1 MNSSSFL
8 VLVGCLTGPSA
19 KLPVVRW
26 RREESRGQSSA
37 YHEDSSVTPNH
48 RGQALSGFMI
58 SARLAKTYPQTQ
70 RMPSGAL
77 PIRRDHHTSGPPL
90 SRRTQPNTRTSLQHK
105 RGGAAHPFTRFVP
118 MQYALRRN
126 CHCSAGEGTEA
137 PRALGLAPG
146 PPRCSEL
153 PPRVLSTAPSP
164 LRQEGSAVRG
174 PPPSLGPSPS
184 CAGACRPNRP
194 VHSPVLKDTT
204 GLFGRHIPLGF
215 CRLNPE
221 S

>member
-26 RREESRGQSSA
+26 RREEGRGQSSA

-105 RGGAAHPFTRFVP
+105 RGGAAHPFTHFIP
-118 MQYALRRN
+118 MWYALRRN
-126 CHCSAGEGTEA
+126 CRCSAGEGTEA

-164 LRQEGSAVRG
+164 LRQEVLSEARLPHKGLLLRVQGPVGQRDPCILLSLRTPQDYLGVASHSISAV
-174 PPPSLGPSPS
+174 
-184 CAGACRPNRP
+184 
-194 VHSPVLKDTT
+194 
-204 GLFGRHIPLGF
+204 
-215 CRLNPE
+215 
-221 S
+221 

>member
-37 YHEDSSVTPNH
+37 YHGDSSVTPNH

-70 RMPSGAL
+70 RMPYRAL

-90 SRRTQPNTRTSLQHK
+90 SHRTQPNTRTSLQHK

-126 CHCSAGEGTEA
+126 CRCSAGEGTEA

-164 LRQEGSAVRG
+164 LRQEVLSEARLPHEGLLLRVQGPVGQTDLCILLSLRTPQDYLGVASHSVSAV
-174 PPPSLGPSPS
+174 
-184 CAGACRPNRP
+184 
-194 VHSPVLKDTT
+194 
-204 GLFGRHIPLGF
+204 
-215 CRLNPE
+215 
-221 S
+221 

>member
-77 PIRRDHHTSGPPL
+77 PIRRDHHTSSPPL

-126 CHCSAGEGTEA
+126 CRCSAGEGTEA

-164 LRQEGSAVRG
+164 LRQEVLSEARLPHEGLLLRVQGPVSQRDPCILLSLRTPQDYLGVASHSVSAV
-174 PPPSLGPSPS
+174 
-184 CAGACRPNRP
+184 
-194 VHSPVLKDTT
+194 
-204 GLFGRHIPLGF
+204 
-215 CRLNPE
+215 
-221 S
+221 